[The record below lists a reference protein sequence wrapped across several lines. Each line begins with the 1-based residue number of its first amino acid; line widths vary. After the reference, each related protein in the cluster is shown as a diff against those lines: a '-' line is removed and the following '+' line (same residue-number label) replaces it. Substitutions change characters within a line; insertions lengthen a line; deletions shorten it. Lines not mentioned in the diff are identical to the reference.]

1 MHFDLKRRRLI
12 LALALVELAIVGTM
26 ITAVTWRSES
36 MTASAAPGPE
46 GGTKPRSIPHQ
57 VVKVGDAP
65 HVQIDARGFAVEV
78 VTGDEHRVVFDDL
91 SRHTG
96 VVFSGKHA
104 VDISSNDGDLK
115 IVVSDS
121 NSMNLGLS
129 DHRLRIVVPKSTNLE
144 ITDCGS
150 ASIAD
155 VAGEVHVTAN
165 NGGVSL
171 QNILASIIEVEANN
185 GRVEAKGIETRSLTI
200 HGSNGRVIAENV
212 AIAGEDAKL
221 DLKASNG
228 KIEFTGRL
236 APGGEYTV
244 EGSNGSVSVTLP
256 SDADTTVTASVSNG
270 SVHASNGITVNEDG
284 ENKTAKYGEGRG
296 ALSVSTSN
304 GSVYL
309 ARTERV

>member
-1 MHFDLKRRRLI
+1 MHFDPKRRRLI
-12 LALALVELAIVGTM
+12 LALALVELAIIGTM

-46 GGTKPRSIPHQ
+46 GGTKPLLIPHQ

-65 HVQIDARGFAVEV
+65 HVEIDAQGFAVEV
-78 VTGDEHRVVFDDL
+78 VTGDEHRVLFDDL
-91 SRHTG
+91 SRHSG
-96 VVFSGKHA
+96 VVYSGHHA
-104 VDISSNDGDLK
+104 VDISSSDGNVK
-115 IVVSDS
+115 IVVNES
-121 NSMNLGLS
+121 NTMSLGLS
-129 DHRLRIVVPKSTNLE
+129 DHRLRITVPKSTNLE
-144 ITDCGS
+144 ITNCGS
-150 ASIAD
+150 ASIAN

-165 NGGVSL
+165 NGQVFL
-171 QNILASIIEVEANN
+171 QNVLASVIEVESNN
-185 GRVEAKGIETRSLTI
+185 GRVEAKGIKTNSLTI

-221 DLKASNG
+221 DLTASNG

-236 APGGEYTV
+236 APGGDYAV

-256 SDADTTVTASVSNG
+256 SDADTTVTASASNG
-270 SVHASNGITVNEDG
+270 AVHASDGISVTEDG
-284 ENKTAKYGEGRG
+284 ENKIAKYGDGRG

-309 ARTERV
+309 SRTERV

>member
-1 MHFDLKRRRLI
+1 MHFDPKRRRLI
-12 LALALVELAIVGTM
+12 LALALVELAIIGTM
-26 ITAVTWRSES
+26 ITAVTWLSES

-46 GGTKPRSIPHQ
+46 GGSKPRSIPHQ

-65 HVQIDARGFAVEV
+65 HVEIEAPGFAVEV
-78 VTGDEHRVVFDDL
+78 ITGDEHRVLFDDL
-91 SRHTG
+91 SRHSG
-96 VVFSGKHA
+96 VVYSGHHTI
-104 VDISSNDGDLK
+104 DISSSDGNVK
-115 IVVSDS
+115 IVVNES
-121 NSMNLGLS
+121 NTMSLGLS
-129 DHRLRIVVPKSTNLE
+129 DHRLRITVPKSTNLE
-144 ITDCGS
+144 ITNCGS
-150 ASIAD
+150 ASIAN

-171 QNILASIIEVEANN
+171 QNILASVIEVQANN
-185 GRVEAKGIETRSLTI
+185 GRVEAKGIRTESLTI

-221 DLKASNG
+221 NLTSSNG

-236 APGGEYTV
+236 APGGDYAM

-256 SDADTTVTASVSNG
+256 SDADTTVTASASNG
-270 SVHASNGITVNEDG
+270 SVRASDGISMSEDG
-284 ENKTAKYGEGRG
+284 DNTIAKYGDGRG

-304 GSVYL
+304 GSVFL

>member
-236 APGGEYTV
+236 APGGDYSV
-244 EGSNGSVSVTLP
+244 AGSNGSVRVTLP
-256 SDADTTVTASVSNG
+256 SDANTTVTASASNG
-270 SVHASNGITVNEDG
+270 SVRASDGVSVTEDG
-284 ENKTAKYGEGRG
+284 ENTIAKYGDGRG
-296 ALSVSTSN
+296 ALSVSSSN